1 MYFCYIHM
9 SIHNP
14 SNSYI
19 WSYLYIF
26 VYMCIYLYICVYIC
40 IYLYMYIYIYI
51 WYMIIWLCMTAW
63 ACVNEWINSLSCLSW
78 ESPWAR
84 CRIQEQIYWGNKD
97 PHYFDVKTK
106 GFGYVLTHC
115 YIRKTSAEAYWI
127 CSEKTCWGKSLHKK
141 AAGACEAG
149 ANFWKGSRHCGQ
161 QVHLYGLLAW
171 FNHLN
176 FLDRWQ

>member
-1 MYFCYIHM
+1 MYAEQACTSVIYTCPYTILQIAIFDHICI
-9 SIHNP
+9 
-14 SNSYI
+14 
-19 WSYLYIF
+19 YLSIF
-26 VYMCIYLYICVYIC
+26 VYMC

-51 WYMIIWLCMTAW
+51 WYMW
-63 ACVNEWINSLSCLSW
+63 NSLSCLSW

-84 CRIQEQIYWGNKD
+84 WRIQEHIYWGNKD

-115 YIRKTSAEAYWI
+115 YIPKNSAEAYWI

-161 QVHLYGLLAW
+161 QVHLYSLLAW
-171 FNHLN
+171 FNHLI
-176 FLDRWQ
+176 FWDRWQ